1 MFFKTH
7 IRWVDLMTEKEFKET
22 YQEGKIKA
30 VKVEEHVC
38 LSVNVKNSL
47 KVFEKSCPHQRASL
61 EHAVCEGYEIICP
74 WHKYAF
80 NLDTGRDMSTSGN
93 ALKVYPTKVEEG
105 FWKVAIEVKLPF
117 WMDPA

>member
-61 EHAVCEGYEIICP
+61 
-74 WHKYAF
+74 
-80 NLDTGRDMSTSGN
+80 LSTLFAREMKSYVHGISMR
-93 ALKVYPTKVEEG
+93 LTWIQVETCLLRETH
-105 FWKVAIEVKLPF
+105 
-117 WMDPA
+117 